1 MSKYPELRSK
11 LITDFLSSS
20 DLIEREKTLTPL
32 ELKYWK
38 LMKSRTGVLYLRGP
52 VGTAKSAIPISIA
65 KKLNMGVHDLRLA
78 SKDETD
84 LGAFPKVLGND
95 ENCVVKHIGAEWA
108 LELNKRPS
116 ILILEELNRS
126 RKSVLDAA
134 LQILN
139 ERIVGDI
146 KLNENVFMIASG
158 NLGDEDGTEVN
169 ELDAA
174 TNNRLIHV
182 YHELKIKDWILGFAQ
197 DNIIPEVIHF
207 IESNPKSIKT
217 KPNVINSVVG
227 SAFPTF
233 RSWTAVNNNILIND
247 LDLTKDKDIREI
259 ETMASGTV
267 GSEMANAFAE
277 YLIRRKSISIKD
289 ILEDYDNRELEI
301 LSLERG
307 DKSRLLDDLKAM
319 KNFWTIPSDKHFENA
334 TRFLSVLDQ
343 DEMAG
348 ALYKLFSE
356 GMTPAIAR
364 NPPQRIIYVTKEHPI
379 LSVTYKK
386 MQLVASQGYK

>member
-1 MSKYPELRSK
+1 MYPDLKNKVLTEFLQSKELK
-11 LITDFLSSS
+11 
-20 DLIEREKTLTPL
+20 EKEKTLTPL
-32 ELKYWK
+32 ELKYWR
-38 LMKSRTGVLYLRGP
+38 LMKSRTSVLYLRGP

-65 KKLNMGVHDLRLA
+65 KKLGLGCYDLRLS

-84 LGAFPKVLGND
+84 LGAYPKPIEVDGTH
-95 ENCVVKHIGAEWA
+95 VIKHIGSDWA

-126 RKSVLDAA
+126 RKPVLDAA

-139 ERIVGDI
+139 ERTVGDI

-182 YHELKIKDWILGFAQ
+182 YHDLRFKDWVLGFAN
-197 DNIIPEVIHF
+197 DNVIPEIINF
-207 IESNPKSIKT
+207 IENNPKSIQT
-217 KPNVINSVVG
+217 KPKVVNSVIG

-233 RSWTAVNNNILIND
+233 RSWTAVNNFILVNE
-247 LDLTKDKDIREI
+247 LSLTKDLHIREI
-259 ETMASGTV
+259 ETMASGTI
-267 GSEMANAFAE
+267 GSEMANAFAD
-277 YLIRRKSISIKD
+277 YLIRRKSLSIKD
-289 ILEDYDNRELEI
+289 ILEDFDNRETEI
-301 LSLERG
+301 LSLQRG
-307 DKSRLLDDLKAM
+307 DKSRLLDDLKSL
-319 KNFWTIPSDKHFENA
+319 KSFWNIESDTHFDNA
-334 TRFLSVLDQ
+334 VKFLSVLDQ

-356 GMTPAIAR
+356 GMTPALAR
-364 NPPQRIIYVTKEHPI
+364 NPSRRMIYVTKEHPI
-379 LSVTYKK
+379 LSITYKK
-386 MQLVASQGYK
+386 MQMVSAQGYRS